1 MMRLMSSEWC
11 RFRHDRTNIIIVLAT
26 AAILFLSGVLA
37 GFDAKERR
45 AEASYQD
52 SARAGVIERIAGGLT
67 PDDKPI
73 KAPPFNINRQAG
85 ANVKLALGAGLV
97 LGSSRFD
104 ALTSVTRVGIESR
117 HVDGR
122 RDGGL
127 SNPYLAS
134 LGALDHGVVVAVLLP
149 LVLFSLSFGLVNED
163 REHGIWHFVVSQAD
177 NEWRILAAAL
187 FIRILALTAIE
198 AAAAALALSID
209 SGGRL
214 SVLIA
219 WLPDVFGYALFWGA
233 LAALLIL
240 LTRSSSATM
249 VAMLGAWIIGI
260 FVVPTMVGEL
270 AKSKNPM
277 PSRLATLVEM
287 RGIQQDA
294 EDHAEEL
301 LSQWYKEH
309 SLPEPATEWPVSTV
323 PRYLSQDNQYRPL
336 AYQFD
341 VARANQWHW
350 MSKWYWVLPNIAL
363 LGKAESLAG
372 IGANDYQGYVTRVNQ
387 YEDTWRAM
395 FVPKIMRFETLT
407 RKEFLSLPSLTYV
420 PDSSSTISGFGMTAP
435 VYLGALLML
444 SIAFLLRRRL
454 SPASAPS
461 S

>member
-1 MMRLMSSEWC
+1 MRLISSEWR
-11 RFRHDRTNIIIVLAT
+11 RFRHDRTNMIIALVT
-26 AAILFLSGVLA
+26 AAILLLSGILA

-52 SARAGVIERIAGGLT
+52 SVRASVVERLAGSLT

-73 KAPPFNINRQAG
+73 KAQPFNINRLAG
-85 ANVKLALGAGLV
+85 ANVKLALGHGLV

-104 ALTSVTRVGIESR
+104 ALTSDTRVGIESR

-134 LGALDHGVVVAVLLP
+134 LGALDHGVVVTVLLP
-149 LVLFSLSFGLVNED
+149 LVLFALSFGLVNED
-163 REHGIWHFVVSQAD
+163 REQGIWRFVVSQAD

-187 FIRILALTAIE
+187 FIRIVALTAIE

-209 SGGRL
+209 SAGRL
-214 SVLIA
+214 SVLIS

-233 LAALLIL
+233 LAAVLIL

-260 FVVPTMVGEL
+260 FVIPTMVGEL
-270 AKSKNPM
+270 AKSENPM

-309 SLPEPATEWPVSTV
+309 SLPEPITEWPVSTV

-336 AYQFD
+336 AYRFD
-341 VARANQWHW
+341 VARTNQWNW
-350 MSKWYWVLPNIAL
+350 MSNWYWLLPNIAL

-372 IGANDYQGYVTRVNQ
+372 ISANDYQGYVSRVNQ

-395 FVPKIMRFETLT
+395 FVPKIMRFETVT
-407 RKEFLSLPSLTYV
+407 RKEFLSLPSLTYAPENSGTNTRLV
-420 PDSSSTISGFGMTAP
+420 ITIP
-435 VYLGALLML
+435 VYTSALLML
-444 SIAFLLRRRL
+444 AIAFLLRRRL
-454 SPASAPS
+454 SPATD
-461 S
+461 